1 MPNLNSASAHI
12 SAPRFHALIYLFIA
26 LLYAIFVRSSLVTTE
41 DAKNI
46 VNYFSPANII
56 TVYLYTVASEI

>member
-1 MPNLNSASAHI
+1 MPNLSSYPACVDSVLLCTPLLHYYM
-12 SAPRFHALIYLFIA
+12 LYL
-26 LLYAIFVRSSLVTTE
+26 LCGSSLVATE

-46 VNYFSPANII
+46 VNDISPANII

>member
-1 MPNLNSASAHI
+1 MLLDSV
-12 SAPRFHALIYLFIA
+12 
-26 LLYAIFVRSSLVTTE
+26 LLYTPLLHCYMLYLLGGSSLVTTE

-46 VNYFSPANII
+46 VNDISPANII

>member
-1 MPNLNSASAHI
+1 M
-12 SAPRFHALIYLFIA
+12 LFYTS
-26 LLYAIFVRSSLVTTE
+26 LLHYYMLYSLGGFSLVTTE

-46 VNYFSPANII
+46 VNDFSPANII